1 MPQLRTK
8 KQLEQKRKDD
18 RRQELIKKVGKKM
31 PSPKNLGKIA
41 LKATPPG
48 MMLTAAQKLR
58 EELIR
63 LTKPKKPGGRA
74 PSTKRPK
81 KPDPN
86 APKKPRDMPAPPR
99 RPKVKDPRKPRRAP
113 PRVVRDRRNRRKK

>member
-74 PSTKRPK
+74 PSTNLIYIKLLWEMRVIF
-81 KPDPN
+81 
-86 APKKPRDMPAPPR
+86 
-99 RPKVKDPRKPRRAP
+99 VKYRYFVTLIIP
-113 PRVVRDRRNRRKK
+113 

>member
-74 PSTKRPK
+74 PSKKRPS
-81 KPDPN
+81 KPKDPK
-86 APKKPRDMPAPPR
+86 APKRPRDIIPKRPGSKPRPR
-99 RPKVKDPRKPRRAP
+99 PRKK
-113 PRVVRDRRNRRKK
+113 V